1 MKSKILS
8 ILLFF
13 VITLGVTAQED
24 YKDKKNLKETYVNL
38 EKHQVFKLPVE
49 VIPPGTKPRNII
61 LMIADGMGTT
71 QLFAAYTANGGALN
85 ITNLPYSGFSTT
97 QSADNYI
104 TDSAAGGTALS
115 SGQRTYNG
123 AIAVDM
129 DRKPITTILEI
140 AERNGK
146 ATGLVSSSA
155 ITHATPASFIA
166 HNISRNNY
174 EEIAADFLKTDIDI
188 FIGGGKSFFEE
199 RKDGRNLLDELRE
212 KNYLVLDSIRQAP
225 GISKAPMA
233 ILTAQKHNPAYP
245 ERGNLVQEGTEKA
258 IKVLS
263 QQEKGYFLMVEGSQV
278 DWGGHENNTA
288 YIIKEMLDFD
298 KAVGKALELAAV
310 DGETLIIVTADH
322 ETGGMS
328 IESGDFEKGKI
339 RAMYTTT
346 NHTGIMVPVFAV
358 GPGAE
363 HFTGVMK
370 NTDIFYKMLNLFGF
384 DK

>member
-1 MKSKILS
+1 MKSTMILLLITFALS
-8 ILLFF
+8 I
-13 VITLGVTAQED
+13 GVSAQED
-24 YKDKKNLKETYVNL
+24 YKDKRNLKEHYTNP
-38 EKHQVFKLPVE
+38 EKHEVSRLPE
-49 VIPPGTKPRNII
+49 KSIPIGTKPRNII
-61 LMIADGMGTT
+61 LMIGDGMGTA

-97 QSADNYI
+97 QSADDYT

-115 SGQRTYNG
+115 TGQRTYNG
-123 AIAVDM
+123 AIAVDVNK
-129 DRKPITTILEI
+129 KPIPTILEI
-140 AERNGK
+140 AEKHGK

-166 HNISRNNY
+166 HNVSRNNY

-199 RKDGRNLLDELRE
+199 RKDGRNLLKELEE
-212 KNYLVLDSIRQAP
+212 KNYRIFDSLSQAENYHHL
-225 GISKAPMA
+225 PMA
-233 ILTAQKHNPAYP
+233 ILTAPKHNPTYP
-245 ERGNLVQEGTEKA
+245 ERGKLVQEGTAKA
-258 IKVLS
+258 IKALD
-263 QQEKGYFLMVEGSQV
+263 QDEKGYFLMVEGSQV

-298 KAVGKALELAAV
+298 KAVGKALELAAG

-328 IESGDFEKGKI
+328 IESGNFEKGEVHAK
-339 RAMYTTT
+339 YTTG

-363 HFTGVMK
+363 HFTGIMK
-370 NTDIFYKMLNLFGF
+370 NTDIFHKMMYLFGF
-384 DK
+384 DE